1 MKKSLL
7 VLGVGMLALY
17 SCNSSG
23 SNAAAE
29 QAKADSIANAQKVQD
44 AAAAQAKQD
53 SITNA
58 ANAQTMQ
65 AQAQADSLKGAM
77 AQQQKDAKT
86 TKTVIVHEGE
96 HHHAGA
102 RETQPAPMPTTGNG
116 KPSMRDNTP
125 QQNANNPNS
134 NTTGNGKPSM
144 K

>member
-17 SCNSSG
+17 SCNSG

-96 HHHAGA
+96 HHHGGA
-102 RETQPAPMPTTGNG
+102 KETAPAPAQTIGNG
-116 KPSMRDNTP
+116 KPSMNNTN
-125 QQNANNPNS
+125 QNSKSNNG
-134 NTTGNGKPSM
+134 TVGNGKPKM
-144 K
+144 